1 MKKYTIV
8 LVLVFMALLATGVI
22 AANEN
27 GVFLP
32 MVYGGQTLA
41 PPTETPTSTPEEV
54 EPTATPTETP
64 SPTPEHG
71 DDYNWVFVGDAYK
84 DGEFTV
90 VWGHKPG
97 YCYDLIHTK
106 VEKTIYLE
114 AERIPASECDRDGYN
129 PDADWPPPEFLAPP
143 SIPPE
148 FDWGH
153 IYKLELDI
161 NAKVVCSV
169 YWPENCVDVR

>member
-1 MKKYTIV
+1 MKKFTIV
-8 LVLVFMALLATGVI
+8 LVFVFMALLATGVI

-32 MVYGGQTLA
+32 MVYRGPVIA
-41 PPTETPTSTPEEV
+41 PPSETPTSTPEEV
-54 EPTATPTETP
+54 EPTATPTERP
-64 SPTPEHG
+64 SPTPEEG

-97 YCYDLIHTK
+97 YCFDLIHTK

-114 AERIPASECDRDGYN
+114 AERIPLDQCERWEGPA
-129 PDADWPPPEFLAPP
+129 PWPPPEFPP
-143 SIPPE
+143 PNELPPE

-161 NAKVVCSV
+161 NAKEVCSV
-169 YWPENCVDVR
+169 YWPVNCVDVR